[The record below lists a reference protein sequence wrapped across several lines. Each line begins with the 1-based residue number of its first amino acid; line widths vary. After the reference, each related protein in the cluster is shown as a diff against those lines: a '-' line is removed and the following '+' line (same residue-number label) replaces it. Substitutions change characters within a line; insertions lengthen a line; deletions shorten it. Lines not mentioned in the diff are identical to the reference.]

1 MQNVACSMHHAASSK
16 CSYQTIAR
24 MAGAALKLYV
34 HKLIYRISYFLF
46 GVALGQGECRGSAAA
61 CILSSCRLSAQPDY
75 AAYKVNSDHSRRGK
89 GGKKSNNFGLL
100 CCSLLI
106 ATEGAAL
113 RQIQIKNHAKW
124 TSSWQLSFKCTLL
137 IRRAG
142 PRPTQLDTNA
152 ANFRVSLSRFLSTR
166 ASIQL
171 APQLAG
177 RKKKKQKKNANLIVS
192 GKFLLK
198 SWPTTFRS
206 LFMRRYSLSLKS

>member
-1 MQNVACSMHHAASSK
+1 
-16 CSYQTIAR
+16 

-106 ATEGAAL
+106 VTEEAAEAAL
-113 RQIQIKNHAKW
+113 PKQIQIKNHAKW

-137 IRRAG
+137 IRRVG

-152 ANFRVSLSRFLSTR
+152 ANFRVSLSLDFSR
-166 ASIQL
+166 L
-171 APQLAG
+171 ALLFNSRRNLQQK
-177 RKKKKQKKNANLIVS
+177 KKKKQKKKRQLD
-192 GKFLLK
+192 
-198 SWPTTFRS
+198 R
-206 LFMRRYSLSLKS
+206 

>member
-1 MQNVACSMHHAASSK
+1 MRRAERRGCSCLHFKQLPLISSARL
-16 CSYQTIAR
+16 CSVQSKQR
-24 MAGAALKLYV
+24 P
-34 HKLIYRISYFLF
+34 
-46 GVALGQGECRGSAAA
+46 Q
-61 CILSSCRLSAQPDY
+61 SS
-75 AAYKVNSDHSRRGK
+75 GK

-106 ATEGAAL
+106 ATEEAAAP
-113 RQIQIKNHAKW
+113 RKIQIKNHAKW

-142 PRPTQLDTNA
+142 PRPAQHKCGQ
-152 ANFRVSLSRFLSTR
+152 FSSLSLSISLDSRFYSTR
-166 ASIQL
+166 AATCRNQ
-171 APQLAG
+171 
-177 RKKKKQKKNANLIVS
+177 KEETKKNANLIVS